1 MKYWLITLLCSTL
14 WTSQTQAAQIEG
26 RVLNVLSGDRVE
38 LIATNKRTYT
48 ISLLGIKSPE
58 TEKRA
63 KRIAKK
69 HLAMLVAG
77 KTVLIEYNKIGR
89 NGVLFDTL
97 KLGGSDI
104 NLRQIRDGMAKAA
117 PEMLPPNLR
126 QRYQTAELKARQNKL
141 GVWRLPKERA
151 RRRHFNN

>member
-1 MKYWLITLLCSTL
+1 MKYWLVILLCSTL
-14 WTSQTQAAQIEG
+14 WVSQTQAARIEG
-26 RVLNVLSGDRVE
+26 RVLNVLSGDRIE

-58 TEKRA
+58 TEQHA
-63 KRIAKK
+63 KRMAKK

-89 NGVLFDTL
+89 NKILFGTL

-104 NLRQIRDGMAKAA
+104 NLRQIHDGMAQAV
-117 PEMLPPNLR
+117 PGMLPPNLR

-151 RRRHFNN
+151 RKRHFNN